1 MSRTVRFIIIGLLAL
16 AIIIQFVGPGS
27 PDVSKSNPDDMIAT
41 ESVDIEV
48 ASMLR
53 TACYDC
59 HSMETNFPWY
69 ASVAPV
75 SWTVNG
81 HVRQGREE
89 LNFSEWSS
97 LSRVRKL
104 RKLKDIA
111 EVIEEG
117 VMPLNNYVLMHSEA
131 ELTQEQRQ
139 TIVAWAND
147 FTEAVMD
154 RKK

>member
-1 MSRTVRFIIIGLLAL
+1 MSRTVRFIIIGLAVL
-16 AIIIQFVGPGS
+16 AIIIQFVGPAT
-27 PDVSKSNPDDMIAT
+27 PEVSNSNPDDMIAT
-41 ESVDIEV
+41 ESVDNEV
-48 ASMLR
+48 AGILR
-53 TACYDC
+53 TSCYDC

-75 SWTVNG
+75 SWRVNG
-81 HVRQGREE
+81 HVKHGREE

-111 EVIEEG
+111 EVMEEG
-117 VMPLNNYVLMHSEA
+117 EMPLNDYVLMHSEA
-131 ELTQEQRQ
+131 ELTDEQRQ
-139 TIVAWAND
+139 LIVDWAND
-147 FTEAVMD
+147 FAEVVMD